1 MTVVTAAGSADS
13 YFFPMRT
20 SILLVTGL
28 TLLGVAS
35 AAAQRRVRLGPT
47 FSSISLDDGSGAS
60 HSFSA
65 IGGTIALLTG
75 DDAESGI
82 TIARYR
88 NLSTSGCARSLT
100 FYGLDDNYYPVGAG
114 GIAPFASTELGLAR
128 VTDADKGLLGFC
140 SAAAT
145 TSELGYGFG
154 LGVRINAGKDATAL
168 FEGRFF
174 QVPNSA
180 IQALE
185 LRANVSVMFGSPRQT
200 ELLQGTLGPEVGFF
214 VPLSGPLEGRG
225 PAFGVRFRRDTKKR
239 SNVLGLA
246 IDFAPL
252 RVKGSCTNP
261 GCSPNA
267 VLFAPGYEASAR
279 PDWGRVYFTLGP
291 LLAGFYGAGP
301 DRGVAQGLHGGV
313 GVDLARGGTLINFNT
328 RVLWMQRT
336 SGENVFTLQIGAGV
350 SPAIHGR

>member
-1 MTVVTAAGSADS
+1 MTAVTAAGSADRYS
-13 YFFPMRT
+13 FPMRT
-20 SILLVTGL
+20 SLLVVITL
-28 TLLGVAS
+28 TLAGATT

-47 FSSISLDDGSGAS
+47 VSSISLDDANGAS
-60 HSFSA
+60 HSFTA
-65 IGGTIALLTG
+65 IGGSIALLTG

-88 NLSTSGCARSLT
+88 NLSTSGCERALT

-140 SAAAT
+140 STAAT

-154 LGVRINAGKDATAL
+154 LGVRLNAGKDATAL
-168 FEGRFF
+168 VEGRFF

-185 LRANVSVMFGSPRQT
+185 LRANVSLMFGSPRQT
-200 ELLQGTLGPEVGFF
+200 ELLQGTVGPELGFF

-225 PAFGVRFRRDTKKR
+225 PALGIRFRRDTKKA
-239 SNVLGLA
+239 SSVLGLS
-246 IDFAPL
+246 IDYAPL
-252 RVKGSCTNP
+252 RVRGSCTNP
-261 GCSPNA
+261 GCAPNA

-279 PDWGRVYFTLGP
+279 PAWGRIYLTLGP
-291 LLAGFYGAGP
+291 LLAGFYGVGP

-313 GVDLARGGTLINFNT
+313 GADFASGGALINVNT
-328 RVLWMQRT
+328 RVLWMQRN
-336 SGENVFTLQIGAGV
+336 SGESVFTLQIGAGI
-350 SPAIHGR
+350 SPAIHAR

>member
-1 MTVVTAAGSADS
+1 
-13 YFFPMRT
+13 MRT
-20 SILLVTGL
+20 SLLLVTAL
-28 TLLGVAS
+28 TLLGSAS
-35 AAAQRRVRLGPT
+35 VAAQRRVRLGPT
-47 FSSISLDDGSGAS
+47 FSAISLDDATGAR
-60 HSFSA
+60 HNFSA

-88 NLSTSGCARSLT
+88 KLSTSGCERSLT

-154 LGVRINAGKDATAL
+154 LGVRVTAGKEATAL
-168 FEGRFF
+168 LEGRFF

-180 IQALE
+180 
-185 LRANVSVMFGSPRQT
+185 RQT
-200 ELLQGTLGPEVGFF
+200 ELLQGTVGPEVGIF
-214 VPLSGPLEGRG
+214 VPLSGSLEGRG
-225 PAFGVRFRRDTKKR
+225 PAVGIRFRRDTKKR
-239 SNVLGLA
+239 ANVLGLS
-246 IDFAPL
+246 IDYTPL
-252 RVKGSCTNP
+252 RVRGSCTNP
-261 GCSPNA
+261 GCSPNP

-313 GVDLARGGTLINFNT
+313 GVDLDRGSALINLNT
-328 RVLWMQRT
+328 RVLWMQRN
-336 SGENVFTLQIGAGV
+336 SGESVFTLQIGA
-350 SPAIHGR
+350 

>member
-1 MTVVTAAGSADS
+1 
-13 YFFPMRT
+13 MRT
-20 SILLVTGL
+20 SLLLVTALALVGA
-28 TLLGVAS
+28 AS
-35 AAAQRRVRLGPT
+35 ATAQRRVRLGPT
-47 FSSISLDDGSGAS
+47 FSSISLDDGAGAS
-60 HSFSA
+60 HTFSA

-75 DDAESGI
+75 DDGESGI

-88 NLSTSGCARSLT
+88 NLSTSGCERSLT

-114 GIAPFASTELGLAR
+114 GIAPFASTEIGLAR
-128 VTDADKGLLGFC
+128 VSDADKGLLGFC

-154 LGVRINAGKDATAL
+154 MGVRINAGKDATAL
-168 FEGRFF
+168 LEGRFF

-200 ELLQGTLGPEVGFF
+200 ELLQGTLGPEMGVF

-252 RVKGSCTNP
+252 RVKGTCTNP

-301 DRGVAQGLHGGV
+301 DRGVAQGLHGGL
-313 GVDLARGGTLINFNT
+313 GVDLARGGALINVNT
-328 RVLWMQRT
+328 RVLWMQRN
-336 SGENVFTLQIGAGV
+336 SGESVFMLQIGAGI

>member
-1 MTVVTAAGSADS
+1 
-13 YFFPMRT
+13 MRT
-20 SILLVTGL
+20 SLLLVTAL
-28 TLLGVAS
+28 TLLGSAS
-35 AAAQRRVRLGPT
+35 VAAQRRVRLGPT
-47 FSSISLDDGSGAS
+47 FSAISLDDATGAR
-60 HSFSA
+60 HNFSA

-88 NLSTSGCARSLT
+88 KLSTSGCERSLT

-154 LGVRINAGKDATAL
+154 LGVRVTAGKEATAL
-168 FEGRFF
+168 LEGRFF

-185 LRANVSVMFGSPRQT
+185 LRANVSVMLGSARQT
-200 ELLQGTLGPEVGFF
+200 ELLQGTVGPEVGIF
-214 VPLSGPLEGRG
+214 VPLSGSLEGRG
-225 PAFGVRFRRDTKKR
+225 PAVGIRFRRDTKKR
-239 SNVLGLA
+239 ANVLGLS
-246 IDFAPL
+246 IDYAPL
-252 RVKGSCTNP
+252 RVRGSCTNP

-313 GVDLARGGTLINFNT
+313 GVDLDRGSALINLNT
-328 RVLWMQRT
+328 RVLWMQRN
-336 SGENVFTLQIGAGV
+336 SGESVFTLQIGAGI
-350 SPAIHGR
+350 SPAIHAH